1 MELRCAFSPVVD
13 GKVLKEFPS
22 SGAVKSKIPLLAGT
36 VAEEANIFTL
46 PVPAVAL
53 LIMGLKLGLKPQKAA
68 DAGVDIILPVD
79 VGKALN
85 GTGNTDFQTAYQS

>member
-1 MELRCAFSPVVD
+1 MRFRKMELRCAFSPVVD

-53 LIMGLKLGLKPQKAA
+53 LIMGLKLGLKPQKKQ
-68 DAGVDIILPVD
+68 
-79 VGKALN
+79 KALN